1 RESPSRA
8 KMVRERKEIGYE
20 GWRDKYKYGKRWIN
34 ETTFSRAKREY
45 GEYVTAVKWKNIVN
59 EIKFQYAMLNVM
71 LNGIN
76 VYSIV

>member
-1 RESPSRA
+1 MA
-8 KMVRERKEIGYE
+8 Y
-20 GWRDKYKYGKRWIN
+20 

-59 EIKFQYAMLNVM
+59 EIRFQYAMLNVM

>member
-1 RESPSRA
+1 MGMRYWQRYDA
-8 KMVRERKEIGYE
+8 R
-20 GWRDKYKYGKRWIN
+20 YKLCNIKN
-34 ETTFSRAKREY
+34 LSRAKREY

-59 EIKFQYAMLNVM
+59 EIRFQYAMLNVM